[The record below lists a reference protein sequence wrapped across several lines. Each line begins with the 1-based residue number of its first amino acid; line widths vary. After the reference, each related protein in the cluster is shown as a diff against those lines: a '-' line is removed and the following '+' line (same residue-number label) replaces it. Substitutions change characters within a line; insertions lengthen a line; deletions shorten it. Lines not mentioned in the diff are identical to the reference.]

1 MSITVGAQMLPSTRR
16 PIPLRRRPD
25 LVVRRI
31 EYQGIGSYVIKDPVG
46 LKYHRLHAEQ
56 FGVLGLLDGE
66 RNLDEIR
73 NELIRQFPTL
83 TVTLNDVQ
91 QLITDLHDKGL
102 LQSLR
107 YGQGAALLKH
117 RRAQRGEKIWGFFR
131 NILYIRLPGWDPE
144 RMLKWLHPRLSW
156 IYSPWTVA
164 LCVTLV
170 ASSLILVTTEFSE
183 FRRRLPEFQQF
194 FTIRNMFY
202 LWITVGCTKI
212 LHEFGHGLT
221 CRHFGGEC
229 HQMGIMLLVFSPTL
243 YCDVSDAWM
252 MRNKWHRIYIGLA
265 GMYVETVLSAIAIFI
280 WWNTNPGVLH
290 YVCLNVFF
298 VSTVSTVIFNANPLM
313 RYDGYFMLADF
324 LEVPNLRPKADKM
337 LSEKFSWYCLG
348 IETRPDPFMPE
359 TGRFWFVTFAIAAA
373 IYRWVIVF
381 GITLFLY
388 RVLKPYGLQSI
399 GIVAA
404 VASLAAVVGNLCY
417 TLYKIISAPRSDP
430 MDMRKVT
437 ITLSVVGVVLAAALF
452 VPLPLHEEMVFM
464 VEPLDVAHVYAT
476 TPGRVSEVRVAPGD
490 RVAKGDLLVKLINR
504 ETEQKR
510 RNLEMQR
517 DAEQKELELDRAL
530 NDEAQARVAQTIL
543 DGIQK
548 QLIDFDRQMVQLE
561 LRAPR
566 DGYVVAAPRVPEPT
580 LAEQSRQLSRWYGS
594 PLDPENHGCLL
605 TERTHV
611 CSIAPNK
618 EANNAVLYVDQADR
632 NDIRPGQ
639 TVQIQFEHIADHT
652 YAGEIDRIS
661 DRESE
666 IAPEVLSSKA
676 GGELATVADSHGHER
691 LTNSAYQATVQLD
704 EDPDLLRSGMRG
716 RARFTVE
723 RRSAVGWIW
732 RYFRRTFHFRL

>member
-1 MSITVGAQMLPSTRR
+1 
-16 PIPLRRRPD
+16 
-25 LVVRRI
+25 
-31 EYQGIGSYVIKDPVG
+31 
-46 LKYHRLHAEQ
+46 
-56 FGVLGLLDGE
+56 
-66 RNLDEIR
+66 
-73 NELIRQFPTL
+73 LIRLFPTL

-107 YGQGAALLKH
+107 FGQGAALIKY
-117 RRAQRGEKIWGFFR
+117 RRAKRGEKIWGFFR
-131 NILYIRLPGWDPE
+131 NLLYIRLPGWDPE
-144 RMLKWLHPRLSW
+144 RILQWLHPRLAW
-156 IYSPWTVA
+156 VYSPWTVA
-164 LCVTLV
+164 FCVTLV
-170 ASSLILVTTEFSE
+170 ASSLILVGAEFSD
-183 FRRRLPEFQQF
+183 FRRKLPEFHQF
-194 FTIRNMFY
+194 FTVRNMVY
-202 LWITVGCTKI
+202 LWITVGVTKI

-221 CRHFGGEC
+221 CKHFGGEC

-265 GMYVETVLSAIAIFI
+265 GMYVETVLSAIAIFV
-280 WWNTNPGVLH
+280 WWNTNPGLLH
-290 YVCLNVFF
+290 YICLNVFF

-399 GIVAA
+399 GVVLA
-404 VASLAAVVGNLCY
+404 VASLAAVIGNLFY

-437 ITLSVVGVVLAAALF
+437 ITSTLAVILLAALLL
-452 VPLPLHEEMVFM
+452 VPLPLHEEMAFV
-464 VEPLDVAHVYAT
+464 VEPLDVAHVYAPA
-476 TPGRVSEVRVAPGD
+476 PGRLSEIHVAPGD
-490 RVAKGDLLVKLINR
+490 HVSKGDLLVRLVNR

-510 RNLEMQR
+510 RELVMKRDIQR
-517 DAEQKELELDRAL
+517 KELQLAHELDDQ
-530 NDEAQARVAQTIL
+530 NQAHVVEKVLA
-543 DGIQK
+543 GIET
-548 QLIDFDRQMVQLE
+548 QLADFDREFALLD
-561 LRAPR
+561 LRAPC
-566 DGYVVAAPRVPEPT
+566 DGYVVAAPRVPEPP
-580 LAEQSRQLSRWYGS
+580 LAEQKRQLSRWYGS
-594 PLDPENHGCLL
+594 PLDRENLGCHL

-611 CSIAPNK
+611 CSIAPK
-618 EANNAVLYVDQADR
+618 KDYNAVLYVDQADR
-632 NDIRPGQ
+632 NDIHQGQ
-639 TVQIQFEHIADHT
+639 TVQIQLEHIPDRTYTGKIDH
-652 YAGEIDRIS
+652 IS

-666 IAPEVLSSKA
+666 LAPEVLTSKA
-676 GGELATVADSHGHER
+676 GGELTTVADTKGRER
-691 LTNSAYQATVQLD
+691 LTNSAYQATVRLD
-704 EDPDLLRSGMRG
+704 EDNELLRTGMRG

-723 RRSAVGWIW
+723 RRPAFGWIW
-732 RYFRRTFHFRL
+732 RYVRRTFHFRL

>member
-1 MSITVGAQMLPSTRR
+1 MSMTVGAQMLPSTRR

-31 EYQGIGSYVIKDPVG
+31 EYQGIGSYVLKDPVG

-56 FGVLGLLDGE
+56 FGVLCLLDGT

-102 LQSLR
+102 LQSQR
-107 YGQGAALLKH
+107 FGQGAALLKH
-117 RRAQRGEKIWGFFR
+117 RRAQRAEKFWSFLR
-131 NILYIRLPGWDPE
+131 NVLYIRLPGWDPE
-144 RMLKWLHPRLSW
+144 RVLTWMHPRFSW
-156 IYSPWTVA
+156 IYSPWVVA
-164 LCVTLV
+164 LCLTSIVASLLLV
-170 ASSLILVTTEFSE
+170 ATEFSE

-194 FTIRNMFY
+194 FTIKNMVY
-202 LWITVGCTKI
+202 LWITVGVTKV

-221 CRHFGGEC
+221 CKHFGGEC
-229 HQMGIMLLVFSPTL
+229 HQMGVMLLVFSPTL

-252 MRNKWHRIYIGLA
+252 MRDKWHRIYIGVA
-265 GMYVETVLSAIAIFI
+265 GMYVEAVLSSIAIFI
-280 WWNTNPGVLH
+280 WWNTNPGLLH
-290 YVCLNVFF
+290 YICLNVFF

-324 LEVPNLRPKADKM
+324 LEIPNLRPKADKM

-359 TGRFWFVTFAIAAA
+359 TGRLWFVVFAIAAA

-399 GIVAA
+399 GILLA
-404 VASLAAVVGNLCY
+404 VASLAAVVGNVFY
-417 TLYKIISAPRSDP
+417 TLYRIVSAPRNDP

-437 ITLSVVGVVLAAALF
+437 ITVSVVAALLVAALL
-452 VPLPLHEEMVFM
+452 VPLPLHEEMLFM
-464 VEPLDVAHVYAT
+464 VEPHDVAHVYAI
-476 TPGRVSEVRVAPGD
+476 TPGRLTEVHVAPGD
-490 RVAKGDLLVKLINR
+490 HVTKGQLLVRLTNR
-504 ETEQKR
+504 EAEQKR
-510 RNLEMQR
+510 KNLEMQR
-517 DAEQKELELDRAL
+517 DAEKQDLELDHL
-530 NDEAQARVAQTIL
+530 LDDTAQERVAQTIL
-543 DGIQK
+543 AGIEK
-548 QLIDFDRQMVQLE
+548 QLADYNRELAQLE
-561 LRAPR
+561 LRAPC
-566 DGYVVAAPRVPEPT
+566 DGYVVSAPRVPEPT
-580 LAEQSRQLSRWYGS
+580 IQDQSRQLSRWYGDVLS
-594 PLDPENHGCLL
+594 PENLGCQL

-611 CSIAPNK
+611 LSIAPTK
-618 EANNAVLYVDQADR
+618 DYNAVLYVDQSDR
-632 NDIRPGQ
+632 KDIRVGQ
-639 TVQIQFEHIADHT
+639 TVQIQLEHVSDRTYEGKIDH
-652 YAGEIDRIS
+652 IS

-666 IAPEVLSSKA
+666 IAPDVLSSHA
-676 GGELATVADSHGHER
+676 GGELTTVADSKGHER
-691 LTNSAYQATVQLD
+691 LSNSAYQATVRLVD
-704 EDPDLLRSGMRG
+704 DADLLRSGMRG

>member
-25 LVVRRI
+25 LDVRRI

-56 FGVLGLLDGE
+56 FGVLGLLDGS

-73 NELIRQFPTL
+73 NELIRLFPTL

-107 YGQGAALLKH
+107 FGQGAALLKH
-117 RRAQRGEKIWGFFR
+117 RRAKRGEKIWAFFR
-131 NILYIRLPGWDPE
+131 NLLYIRLPGWDPE
-144 RMLKWLHPRLSW
+144 RMLKWLHPRLWW
-156 IYSPWTVA
+156 IYSPWAVA
-164 LCVTLV
+164 FCVTLV
-170 ASSLILVTTEFSE
+170 ASSLLLVGTEFSE

-194 FTIRNMFY
+194 FTVRNMIY
-202 LWITVGCTKI
+202 LWATVGVTKI

-221 CRHFGGEC
+221 CKHFGGEC

-265 GMYVETVLSAIAIFI
+265 GMYVETVLSAVAIFI
-280 WWNTNPGVLH
+280 WWNTNPGLLH
-290 YVCLNVFF
+290 YLCLNVFF

-313 RYDGYFMLADF
+313 RYDGYFMLADY

-337 LSEKFSWYCLG
+337 LTEKFSWYCLG
-348 IETRPDPFMPE
+348 IEQRPDPFMPE
-359 TGRFWFVTFAIAAA
+359 TGRVWFVTFAIAAA

-399 GIVAA
+399 GIVLA
-404 VASLAAVVGNLCY
+404 VASLAAVVGNLVY
-417 TLYKIISAPRSDP
+417 SLYKIVSAPRSDP

-437 ITLSVVGVVLAAALF
+437 ITGTVVAIVLAAALF
-452 VPLPLHEEMVFM
+452 VPLPLHEEMAFM

-476 TPGRVSEVRVAPGD
+476 APGRVSEVHVAPGA
-490 RVAKGDLLVKLINR
+490 RVSKGDLLVKLINR

-510 RNLEMQR
+510 RELEMKR
-517 DAEQKELELDRAL
+517 DVQQKELELDRVL
-530 NDEAQARVAQTIL
+530 NDQAQEKVARTIL
-543 DGIQK
+543 DGIEK
-548 QLIDFDRQMVQLE
+548 QLADFDRQLVQLE
-561 LRAPR
+561 LRAPC
-566 DGYVVAAPRVPEPT
+566 DGYVIAAPRVPEPT
-580 LAEQSRQLSRWYGS
+580 LADQSRQLSRWYGH
-594 PLDPENHGCLL
+594 PLDPENLGCQL

-611 CSIAPNK
+611 CSIAPKK
-618 EANNAVLYVDQADR
+618 EGNNAVLYVDQADR
-632 NDIRPGQ
+632 NDIRLGQ
-639 TVQIQFEHIADHT
+639 TVQIQLEHVADRT
-652 YAGEIDRIS
+652 YSGQIERIS
-661 DRESE
+661 DREAE

-676 GGELATVADSHGHER
+676 GGDLATTADSHGHER
-691 LTNSAYQATVQLD
+691 LTNSAYQATVRLD
-704 EDPDLLRSGMRG
+704 EDADLLRTGMRG

-723 RRSAVGWIW
+723 RRSAVGWLW

>member
-1 MSITVGAQMLPSTRR
+1 MSVTLGGSMLASTRR

-25 LVVRRI
+25 LSVRRI

-56 FGVLGLLDGE
+56 YGVLCLLDGT

-107 YGQGAALLKH
+107 FGQGAALLKH
-117 RRAQRGEKIWGFFR
+117 HRAQRGQRIWAFFR
-131 NILYIRLPGWDPE
+131 NLLYVRLPGWDPE
-144 RMLKWLHPRLSW
+144 RTLKWLHRRLAW

-170 ASSLILVTTEFSE
+170 ASSLLLVATEFSE

-194 FTIRNMFY
+194 FTVRNMIY
-202 LWITVGCTKI
+202 LWITIAVTKV

-221 CRHFGGEC
+221 CKHFGGEC

-265 GMYVETVLSAIAIFI
+265 GMYVETVLSAVAIFV
-280 WWNTNPGVLH
+280 WWNTNPGLLH
-290 YVCLNVFF
+290 YLCLNVFF

-337 LSEKFSWYCLG
+337 LSEKFAWYCLG
-348 IETRPDPFMPE
+348 IESRPDPFMPE
-359 TGRFWFVTFAIAAA
+359 TGRMWFVTFAIAAA
-373 IYRWVIVF
+373 IYRWVVVF

-388 RVLKPYGLQSI
+388 KWLKPYGLQSI
-399 GIVAA
+399 GIALA
-404 VASLAAVVGNLCY
+404 VCSLAAIVGNLVHTFY
-417 TLYKIISAPRSDP
+417 RIVTAPRSDP
-430 MDMRKVT
+430 MDVRKMS
-437 ITLSVVGVVLAAALF
+437 ITGFIVAVLVVAALL

-476 TPGRVSEVRVAPGD
+476 TPGRVSEVHVAPGD
-490 RVAKGDLLVKLINR
+490 HVSKGQLLVKLVNR
-504 ETEQKR
+504 EKEQKR
-510 RNLEMQR
+510 RSLEMQR
-517 DAEQKELELDRAL
+517 DIQQQELAVDRELG
-530 NDEAQARVAQTIL
+530 DEAQAHVARTIL
-543 DGIQK
+543 DGIDK
-548 QLIDFDRQMVQLE
+548 QLADYDRELALLE
-561 LRAPR
+561 LKAPC
-566 DGYVVAAPRVPEPT
+566 DGLVVSAPRVPEPT
-580 LAEQSRQLSRWYGS
+580 QAEQSRQLSRWCGN
-594 PLDPENHGCLL
+594 PLDPENLGCLL

-611 CSIAPNK
+611 LSIAPNK
-618 EANNAVLYVDQADR
+618 EFNAVLYVDQGDR
-632 NDIRPGQ
+632 NDIRLGQ
-639 TVQIQFEHIADHT
+639 SVQVQLEHITDRT
-652 YAGEIDRIS
+652 YRGEIDHIS
-661 DRESE
+661 DREAE
-666 IAPEVLSSKA
+666 MAPEMLSSKA
-676 GGELATVADSHGHER
+676 GGDLSTVADPHGHER
-691 LTNSAYQATVQLD
+691 LANSAYQATVRLD
-704 EDPDLLRSGMRG
+704 DDSDLLRSGMRG

-723 RRSAVGWIW
+723 RRSAFGWVW
-732 RYFRRTFHFRL
+732 RYVRRTFHFRL

>member
-1 MSITVGAQMLPSTRR
+1 MSVTLGGSMLPSTRR

-25 LVVRRI
+25 LTVRRI

-56 FGVLGLLDGE
+56 FGVLGLLDGT

-107 YGQGAALLKH
+107 FGQGAALLKH
-117 RRAQRGEKIWGFFR
+117 HRSKRAERIWAFFR
-131 NILYIRLPGWDPE
+131 NLLYIRLPGWDPE
-144 RMLKWLHPRLSW
+144 RVLKWLHPRLRW

-170 ASSLILVTTEFSE
+170 AASLILVATEFSE

-194 FTIRNMFY
+194 FTFRNMIY
-202 LWITVGCTKI
+202 LWITVGVTKV

-221 CRHFGGEC
+221 CKHFGGEC

-265 GMYVETVLSAIAIFI
+265 GMYVETILSAVAIFV
-280 WWNTNPGVLH
+280 WWNTNPGLLH
-290 YVCLNVFF
+290 YLCLNVFF

-313 RYDGYFMLADF
+313 RYDGYFMLADY
-324 LEVPNLRPKADKM
+324 LEVPNLRPKADRM
-337 LSEKFSWYCLG
+337 LTEKFAWYCLG
-348 IETRPDPFMPE
+348 IEQRPDPFMPE
-359 TGRFWFVTFAIAAA
+359 TGRLWFVTFAIAAA

-388 RVLKPYGLQSI
+388 KWLKPYGLQSI
-399 GIVAA
+399 GIFLA
-404 VASLAAVVGNLCY
+404 VASLAAVVGNVAY
-417 TLYKIISAPRSDP
+417 TLYKIMSAPRSDP
-430 MDMRKVT
+430 LDMRKLT
-437 ITLSVVGVVLAAALF
+437 ISGSIVAILVAAALF
-452 VPLPLHEEMVFM
+452 IPLPLHEEMVFM

-476 TPGRVSEVRVAPGD
+476 APGCVREIRVAPGD
-490 RVAKGDLLVKLINR
+490 HVSKGDLLVKLINR

-510 RNLEMQR
+510 RTLEMQR
-517 DAEQKELELDRAL
+517 DAQQLELELDEAL
-530 NDEAQARVAQTIL
+530 NDAAQEHVAQTIL
-543 DGIQK
+543 AGINK
-548 QLIDFDRQMVQLE
+548 QLADYDRQLALLE
-561 LRAPR
+561 VRAPC
-566 DGYVVAAPRVPEPT
+566 DGFVVSAPRVPEPT
-580 LAEQSRQLSRWYGS
+580 LAEETRQLSHWYGN
-594 PLDPENHGCLL
+594 PLDSENLGCQL
-605 TERTHV
+605 TQRTHV
-611 CSIAPNK
+611 CSIAPSK
-618 EANNAVLYVDQADR
+618 DYNAVLYVDQSDR
-632 NDIRPGQ
+632 KDIRLGQ
-639 TVQIQFEHIADHT
+639 TVQIQLEHVSDRTYRGKIDH
-652 YAGEIDRIS
+652 IS

-666 IAPEVLSSKA
+666 VAPEVLSSKA
-676 GGELATVADSHGHER
+676 GGELATVADPHGHER
-691 LTNSAYQATVQLD
+691 LTNSAYQATVRLD
-704 EDPDLLRSGMRG
+704 EDEELLRTGMRG

-723 RRSAVGWIW
+723 RRSAFGWLW

>member
-1 MSITVGAQMLPSTRR
+1 MSITLGGTMLPSNRR

-25 LVVRRI
+25 LGVRRI

-56 FGVLGLLDGE
+56 FGVLCLLDGS

-73 NELIRQFPTL
+73 NELLRQFPTL

-102 LQSLR
+102 LQSMR
-107 YGQGAALLKH
+107 FGQGAALIKH
-117 RRAQRGEKIWGFFR
+117 RRAQRMEKFWGFCR
-131 NILYIRLPGWDPE
+131 NLLYIRLPGWDPE
-144 RMLKWLHPRLSW
+144 RMLKWLHPRLYW

-170 ASSLILVTTEFSE
+170 ASSLLLVGTEFSE

-194 FTIRNMFY
+194 FTMKNMIY
-202 LWITVGCTKI
+202 LWITVAVTKI

-221 CRHFGGEC
+221 CKHFGGEC

-265 GMYVETVLSAIAIFI
+265 GMYVETVLSAVAIFV
-280 WWNTNPGVLH
+280 WWNTNPGLLH
-290 YVCLNVFF
+290 YLCLNVFF

-313 RYDGYFMLADF
+313 RYDGYFMLADY

-359 TGRFWFVTFAIAAA
+359 TGRVWFVIFAIAAA

-388 RVLKPYGLQSI
+388 RWLKPYGLQSI
-399 GIVAA
+399 GIFLA
-404 VASLAAVVGNLCY
+404 VCSLAAVVGNVFY
-417 TLYKIISAPRSDP
+417 SVYRIVSAPRSDP
-430 MDMRKVT
+430 LDMRKLT
-437 ITLSVVGVVLAAALF
+437 ITISAVVVLLAAALL

-464 VEPLDVAHVYAT
+464 VEPLDVAHVYAI
-476 TPGRVSEVRVAPGD
+476 TPGPVAEVHVHLGD
-490 RVAKGDLLVKLINR
+490 HVAKGNLLVKLVNQ

-510 RNLEMQR
+510 RNLAMQR
-517 DAEQKELELDRAL
+517 DAQQQEVNLERAL
-530 NDEAQARVAQTIL
+530 ADSPQERIARTVLA
-543 DGIQK
+543 GIET
-548 QLIDFDRQMVQLE
+548 QLADYDRQLAQLE
-561 LRAPR
+561 LRAPC
-566 DGYVVAAPRVPEPT
+566 DGYVVSAPRVPEPT
-580 LAEQSRQLSRWYGS
+580 LPEQSRQLSRWYGN
-594 PLDPENHGCLL
+594 PLDPENLGCQL

-611 CSIAPNK
+611 LSIAPHK
-618 EANNAVLYVDQADR
+618 EFNAVLYIDQADR
-632 NDIRPGQ
+632 KDLRLGQ
-639 TVQIQFEHIADHT
+639 TVQIQLEHIADRT
-652 YAGEIDRIS
+652 YTGKIDHIS

-676 GGELATVADSHGHER
+676 GGELATTADQKGHER
-691 LTNSAYQATVQLD
+691 LTNSAYQGTVRLD
-704 EDPDLLRSGMRG
+704 DDADLLRSGMRG
-716 RARFTVE
+716 RARLTVE

-732 RYFRRTFHFRL
+732 RYFRRTFHFRM